1 MYNSILKKVS
11 RVTAYVAGGILIFL
25 GVMGALVELSGGNSS
40 FTHLFG
46 YLVAAVL
53 VACGVLICVSVRR
66 FAERAND
73 GVRLV
78 TAYIA
83 GGTLILLGIIVSL
96 AEFSKAKP
104 FATHF
109 LGHMLAAVLVAYG
122 VLTCVMGWA
131 KYGGGLWSFFGLL
144 FVGAATL
151 GCAFGAQAYMQH
163 RELVSPGV
171 FFSWIA
177 ALWGVGFYCLFWG
190 HIRRHKEKQN

>member
-104 FATHF
+104 FTTHF
-109 LGHMLAAVLVAYG
+109 LGHVLAAVAVPRQGSGRPKKNPVRVIADRAYDSDP
-122 VLTCVMGWA
+122 LRQR
-131 KYGGGLWSFFGLL
+131 LQRRGLL
-144 FVGAATL
+144 LIVP
-151 GCAFGAQAYMQH
+151 H
-163 RELVSPGV
+163 RKNRKRPS
-171 FFSWIA
+171 
-177 ALWGVGFYCLFWG
+177 
-190 HIRRHKEKQN
+190 